1 MRSRDAAIIADLAR
15 FRVLTRN
22 QIADLHFANVKNSGT
37 AVNSTMLRLFRQN
50 RVSRS
55 ANYQPYLYYPAEG
68 GIKKDSAKIPHF
80 LAIGDAYIA
89 LCRYAKPSQFIVEPK
104 YMPKLAEP
112 DAFTIFKGSPLFIEV
127 QRSVYSEKVMAEK
140 IARYEALFAS
150 GFVQG
155 EVWQPSGRKVF
166 PAVLIL
172 TQTRYAVNSRNFTI
186 IQAGDIDEFMRKM
199 SVPAPVAA
207 KMVEGVRIK
216 IG

>member
-15 FRVLTRN
+15 FRALTRN
-22 QIADLHFANVKNSGT
+22 QIAALHFTNVKSPAT
-37 AVNSTMLRLFRQN
+37 AANSTMLRLYRQGL
-50 RVSRS
+50 VSRS
-55 ANYQPYLYYPAEG
+55 ANYQPFVYFPAEG
-68 GIKKDSAKIPHF
+68 SIKKDSAKVPHF
-80 LAIGDAYIA
+80 LAIADAYIT
-89 LCRYAKPSQFIVEPK
+89 LSRYAKPTQIIVEPK
-104 YMPKLAEP
+104 YEKAVAEP

-150 GFVQG
+150 GIVQG
-155 EVWQPSGRKVF
+155 EAWQPAGRKVF

-172 TQTRYAVNSRNFTI
+172 TQTRYAINSRNFTI
-186 IQAGDIDEFMRKM
+186 IQAGSIEEFMRKM